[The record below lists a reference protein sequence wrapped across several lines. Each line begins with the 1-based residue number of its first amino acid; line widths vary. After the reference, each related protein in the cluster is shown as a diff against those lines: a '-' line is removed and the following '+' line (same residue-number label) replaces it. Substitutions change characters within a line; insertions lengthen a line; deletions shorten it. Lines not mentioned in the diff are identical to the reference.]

1 MLSSFYF
8 KEKEIMTVLMKNIF
22 YLTTNTNLTK
32 RIGIH
37 VRVRVI
43 RDP

>member
-1 MLSSFYF
+1 MLSHFYF

-22 YLTTNTNLTK
+22 NLATNTNLTK
-32 RIGIH
+32 RKGIH
-37 VRVRVI
+37 VRVRVS